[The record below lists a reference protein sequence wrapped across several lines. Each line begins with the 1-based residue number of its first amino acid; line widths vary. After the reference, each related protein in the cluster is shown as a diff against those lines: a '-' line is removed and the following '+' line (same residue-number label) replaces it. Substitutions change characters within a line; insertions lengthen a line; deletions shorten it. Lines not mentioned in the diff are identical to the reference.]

1 MVYCVKILKRAG
13 TTELVWFQAER
24 LTSGR
29 RDVNRVETAC
39 VAGAGCAV
47 TWQEDPEGTR
57 PGEGEGPGTGWSGAT
72 TASKTDIWY
81 SFIEWE
87 DFDIVDPETSGL
99 SEPLPLAD
107 NILDT
112 GRPQP
117 YVPMMSAVRLTNN
130 NRCSFPVTDR
140 GDYCED
146 AVAAPYGIIDQCVG
160 SVEVPLGPLGS
171 ICSPSV
177 WLTLMM
183 MAA

>member
-1 MVYCVKILKRAG
+1 MVYCVKIPRSG

-81 SFIEWE
+81 SFVEWE
-87 DFDIVDPETSGL
+87 DFDIVNDDGN
-99 SEPLPLAD
+99 PLPLAD
-107 NILDT
+107 NVLDT

-130 NRCSFPVTDR
+130 DR
-140 GDYCED
+140 VPSRLLATMNYCED
-146 AVAAPYGIIDQCVG
+146 AVAAPYGIKNQCVG
-160 SVEVPLGPLGS
+160 SVDIPLGQQGNLQP
-171 ICSPSV
+171 ICVVDANATASRCRRP
-177 WLTLMM
+177 
-183 MAA
+183 A

>member
-1 MVYCVKILKRAG
+1 MPYSCLWTARGVLREDPEALG
-13 TTELVWFQAER
+13 TTQLVWFQAER
-24 LTSGR
+24 LTSGG

-81 SFIEWE
+81 SFVEWE
-87 DFDIVDPETSGL
+87 DFDI
-99 SEPLPLAD
+99 
-107 NILDT
+107 ILMMAKLQFHWLTMITDT

-130 NRCSFPVTDR
+130 DKCAFPVTGDNELLR
-140 GDYCED
+140 GRRCCTLRHSKPVRRFCRSS
-146 AVAAPYGIIDQCVG
+146 AG
-160 SVEVPLGPLGS
+160 STG
-171 ICSPSV
+171 
-177 WLTLMM
+177 
-183 MAA
+183 

>member
-1 MVYCVKILKRAG
+1 M
-13 TTELVWFQAER
+13 VWFQAER

-29 RDVNRVETAC
+29 RDVNRVETSC

-81 SFIEWE
+81 SFVEWE
-87 DFDIVDPETSGL
+87 DFDIVNNDGA
-99 SEPLPLAD
+99 PLPLAD

-117 YVPMMSAVRLTNN
+117 YVPMMVAVRLTNN
-130 NRCSFPVTDR
+130 NRCTFPVAAMR
-140 GDYCED
+140 DYCDD

-160 SVEVPLGPLGS
+160 SIEIPLGPLGS
-171 ICSPSV
+171 LQPICVVDSNESGAV
-177 WLTLMM
+177 D
-183 MAA
+183 ARRYA